1 MEDKMKPTLL
11 IISGLTAISLSACGA
26 TTGGLAQSMAKQ
38 AAIGAVTSNTPT
50 TAAPVAMQSVSVDNS
65 MDCFALTKEISDVDA
80 IILAS
85 NETISGSGS
94 SNLAGGLA
102 AAGAS
107 QAAASSGAAQALAKV
122 PFGGLFAKKAMDSV
136 ANAGRKK
143 VEAAQA
149 DLQNAT
155 MRKAS
160 LSGLYAGKNC
170 GS

>member
-1 MEDKMKPTLL
+1 MKPTIL
-11 IISGLTAISLSACGA
+11 IMSGLLAVSLSACGA

-38 AAIGAVTSNTPT
+38 AAIGAVTSNNAS
-50 TAAPVAMQSVSVDNS
+50 TAAPIATQVVSVDSS
-65 MDCFALTKEISDVDA
+65 MDCAALAKEISDVDA
-80 IILAS
+80 IIFAS
-85 NETISGSGS
+85 NETISGSGG
-94 SNLAGGLA
+94 SNIAGGLA

-107 QAAASSGAAQALAKV
+107 QAAAHSGAAQALAKV

-149 DLQNAT
+149 DLQNAN

-170 GS
+170 AS